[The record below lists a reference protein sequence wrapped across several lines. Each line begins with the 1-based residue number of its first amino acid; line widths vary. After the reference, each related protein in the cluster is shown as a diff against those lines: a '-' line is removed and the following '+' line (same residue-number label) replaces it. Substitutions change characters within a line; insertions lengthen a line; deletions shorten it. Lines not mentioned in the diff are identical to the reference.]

1 MFLICLFI
9 YIHIINNYD
18 LKKGLCPNSE
28 SVFENMITLP
38 CHPLLKEDELKYI
51 RIKVNEICQ

>member
-1 MFLICLFI
+1 MSI
-9 YIHIINNYD
+9 YLHSYYQQ
-18 LKKGLCPNSE
+18 LWSKKGLCPNSE